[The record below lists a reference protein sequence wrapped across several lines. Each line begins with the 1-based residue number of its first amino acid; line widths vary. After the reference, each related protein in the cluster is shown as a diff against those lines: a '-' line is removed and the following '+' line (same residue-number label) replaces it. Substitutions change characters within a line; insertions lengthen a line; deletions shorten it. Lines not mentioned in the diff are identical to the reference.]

1 MTLLPRISSVIAF
14 TFRTAPAPY
23 ALPWRLASALVLVAA
38 VLVAGCAQNESVAA
52 DPVRAQMAPP
62 VGEGAHQQWPQ
73 FRGPS
78 RQGKVAGEGYPDRW
92 SDEENVLW
100 KVEVPGRGHSSPIVW
115 DDRIFL
121 TTAYDQF
128 VDTPIEQILAQQGD
142 RVFLDDQEN
151 VRSILCFRRSDG
163 ELLWETFVPVPA
175 EPEEGWPKSSYASS
189 TPTTDGERVY
199 AYFGNHG
206 LLAVDLDGN
215 IVWHED
221 LGEIR
226 RVARGTSCSPLLYED
241 RVILFQ
247 DHGGPGG
254 SFIAAFDRETGEP
267 LWRTPRE
274 ARVGWSSPIAIRVET
289 AEGVR
294 DEIITSSQY
303 QVQAYD
309 PETGEELWS
318 CQGLTNEVVP
328 SPIVGLDMIF
338 ACSGRQGPT
347 LAIRPGGSGEVRDT
361 HLVWDEQRGSPF
373 VPSPLLYQG
382 YLYTL
387 NDMLR
392 VLTCHDAE
400 TGEQMYRVRLAGTLT
415 QHGISSSPVAV
426 DGKVFITTDDGVTS
440 VIQAGPEFELLHVN
454 EVSSYVFASPALLD
468 GRWYLRTYD
477 HLMCIGKD

>member
-1 MTLLPRISSVIAF
+1 MTALPRFTLPANQTTHRTPEPRLHSLGRVGCTLIAL
-14 TFRTAPAPY
+14 
-23 ALPWRLASALVLVAA
+23 ALAFP
-38 VLVAGCAQNESVAA
+38 GCAESETVAA
-52 DPVRAQMAPP
+52 DPVRVEMVPP
-62 VGEGAHQQWPQ
+62 VGEGALQQWPQ
-73 FRGPS
+73 FRGPT
-78 RQGKVAGEGYPDRW
+78 RQGIASGQGYPDRW
-92 SDEENVLW
+92 SDSENVHW
-100 KVEVPGRGHSSPIVW
+100 KVEVPGRGHSSPIIW

-128 VDTPIEQILAQQGD
+128 IDTPIGDILAQQGD

-163 ELLWETFVPVPA
+163 ELLWETFVPISA

-189 TPTTDGERVY
+189 TPTTDGQRVY

-221 LGEIR
+221 LGEIS

-241 RVILFQ
+241 RVIIFQ

-254 SFIAAFDRETGEP
+254 SFIAAFHRETGER
-267 LWRTPRE
+267 LWRTERE

-289 AEGVR
+289 AEGTR
-294 DEIITSSQY
+294 DEIITSSQF

-309 PETGEELWS
+309 PHTGEELWS
-318 CQGLTNEVVP
+318 CRGLTDEVVP
-328 SPIVGLDMIF
+328 SPIVAMDMVI

-347 LAIRPGGSGEVRDT
+347 LAIRPGGSGEVRDS
-361 HLVWDEQRGSPF
+361 HLVWNEQRGSPF
-373 VPSPLLYQG
+373 VPSPLLYRG

-440 VIQAGPEFELLHVN
+440 VVQAGPEFELLHVN
-454 EVSSYVFASPALLD
+454 ELSSYVFASPALLD
-468 GRWYLRTYD
+468 GRWYFRTYD
-477 HLMCIGKD
+477 HLMCVGQD